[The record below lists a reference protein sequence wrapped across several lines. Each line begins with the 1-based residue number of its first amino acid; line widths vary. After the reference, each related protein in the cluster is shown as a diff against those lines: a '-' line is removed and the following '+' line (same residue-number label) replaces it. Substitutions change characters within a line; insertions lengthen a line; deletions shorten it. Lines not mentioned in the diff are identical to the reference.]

1 MAKTIEHM
9 DFYVAIAPYK
19 TAGNGEQ
26 EFNTLRV
33 SVNYTKGRG
42 FRANYHPGWTSGIG
56 YGCLFDFSNNPLT
69 STTWVDIEP
78 TATKNNVKKLEQYKV
93 NLEVGKEAIAW
104 LFDHREWQ
112 KLNAAIANIAKYG
125 YTESFRKQ
133 MADMMTENNNTN
145 NTSNEQVMETKKNN
159 NESANVQNA
168 QVNNP
173 MMKQFRDLKA
183 KHPERILLFRCGDFY
198 ETYEQDA
205 ADVAEVLGI
214 TLTKG
219 DDGVQMAGFP
229 HHALDSYL
237 PKLIRAGKHV
247 AICDQLEKPK
257 PKGNDNANDNVNANP
272 NANATKAEKPKS
284 EKPKVKKTK
293 SEKPKAKAN
302 DNVNANAPLVYE
314 TYTNKKGKTCARI
327 KGFTEDDA
335 RYQSGPELHGS
346 KTWERDKKGNKTYM
360 LVFGPVYVNAA
371 KQLCEAWNNGDAA
384 AISKAV
390 EDVNGTLD
398 AHRKEREAQRAE
410 YKAKKAANTTTKS
423 EGCYTKEDV
432 AAMLQKVMA
441 GEDIPEDIKRLLSKA
456 A

>member
-1 MAKTIEHM
+1 M
-9 DFYVAIAPYK
+9 
-19 TAGNGEQ
+19 
-26 EFNTLRV
+26 
-33 SVNYTKGRG
+33 
-42 FRANYHPGWTSGIG
+42 
-56 YGCLFDFSNNPLT
+56 
-69 STTWVDIEP
+69 
-78 TATKNNVKKLEQYKV
+78 ATKNQ
-93 NLEVGKEAIAW
+93 
-104 LFDHREWQ
+104 
-112 KLNAAIANIAKYG
+112 
-125 YTESFRKQ
+125 T
-133 MADMMTENNNTN
+133 
-145 NTSNEQVMETKKNN
+145 N

-173 MMKQFRDLKA
+173 MMKQFRDMKA

-219 DDGVQMAGFP
+219 NDGVQMAGFP
-229 HHALDSYL
+229 YHALDRYL

-257 PKGNDNANDNVNANP
+257 PKPTTDAITTAITNMQP
-272 NANATKAEKPKS
+272 KAETKDDAPKA
-284 EKPKVKKTK
+284 EPEPKAENPKVTLKRKVTLKTK
-293 SEKPKAKAN
+293 KAIAT
-302 DNVNANAPLVYE
+302 LTYE

-327 KGFTEDDA
+327 KGFSEDDA

-371 KQLCEAWNNGDAA
+371 KQLCEAWNSGDDK

-410 YKAKKAANTTTKS
+410 YKAKAEERKAKNEEPAK
-423 EGCYTKEDV
+423 GGYTKEQV
-432 AAMLQKVMA
+432 AAMLKKVLA
-441 GEDIPEDIKRLLSKA
+441 GEDIPEDIKQLLSKA

>member
-1 MAKTIEHM
+1 M
-9 DFYVAIAPYK
+9 
-19 TAGNGEQ
+19 
-26 EFNTLRV
+26 
-33 SVNYTKGRG
+33 
-42 FRANYHPGWTSGIG
+42 
-56 YGCLFDFSNNPLT
+56 
-69 STTWVDIEP
+69 
-78 TATKNNVKKLEQYKV
+78 ATKNQ
-93 NLEVGKEAIAW
+93 
-104 LFDHREWQ
+104 
-112 KLNAAIANIAKYG
+112 
-125 YTESFRKQ
+125 T
-133 MADMMTENNNTN
+133 
-145 NTSNEQVMETKKNN
+145 

-257 PKGNDNANDNVNANP
+257 PKGNDNDNVNVNSNGNDNANDNKKP
-272 NANATKAEKPKS
+272 KGETKAEKPKTT
-284 EKPKVKKTK
+284 KPKTSKPK

-302 DNVNANAPLVYE
+302 DNNNANDNAPLVYE

-410 YKAKKAANTTTKS
+410 YKAQKAEKNSPTPEPLP
-423 EGCYTKEDV
+423 EGEGSKCYTKEDV

-441 GEDIPEDIKRLLSKA
+441 GEDIPEDIKQLLSKA

>member
-1 MAKTIEHM
+1 M
-9 DFYVAIAPYK
+9 
-19 TAGNGEQ
+19 
-26 EFNTLRV
+26 
-33 SVNYTKGRG
+33 
-42 FRANYHPGWTSGIG
+42 
-56 YGCLFDFSNNPLT
+56 
-69 STTWVDIEP
+69 
-78 TATKNNVKKLEQYKV
+78 ATKIQ
-93 NLEVGKEAIAW
+93 
-104 LFDHREWQ
+104 
-112 KLNAAIANIAKYG
+112 
-125 YTESFRKQ
+125 T
-133 MADMMTENNNTN
+133 
-145 NTSNEQVMETKKNN
+145 N

-219 DDGVQMAGFP
+219 NDGVQMAGFP
-229 HHALDSYL
+229 HHALDQYL

-257 PKGNDNANDNVNANP
+257 PKGNDNDNVNANP
-272 NANATKAEKPKS
+272 NANATKAEKPKVT
-284 EKPKVKKTK
+284 KPKTSKPKT
-293 SEKPKAKAN
+293 EKPKAKAN

-410 YKAKKAANTTTKS
+410 YKAKAEERKAKRENTAATD
-423 EGCYTKEDV
+423 CYTKEDV

>member
-1 MAKTIEHM
+1 M
-9 DFYVAIAPYK
+9 
-19 TAGNGEQ
+19 
-26 EFNTLRV
+26 
-33 SVNYTKGRG
+33 
-42 FRANYHPGWTSGIG
+42 
-56 YGCLFDFSNNPLT
+56 
-69 STTWVDIEP
+69 
-78 TATKNNVKKLEQYKV
+78 ATKNQ
-93 NLEVGKEAIAW
+93 
-104 LFDHREWQ
+104 
-112 KLNAAIANIAKYG
+112 
-125 YTESFRKQ
+125 T
-133 MADMMTENNNTN
+133 
-145 NTSNEQVMETKKNN
+145 N

-173 MMKQFRDLKA
+173 MMKQFKQLKEKRPDA
-183 KHPERILLFRCGDFY
+183 LLLFRCGDFY
-198 ETYEQDA
+198 ECYEDDA
-205 ADVAEVLGI
+205 KDVAEVLGI
-214 TLTKG
+214 TLTKSG
-219 DDGVQMAGFP
+219 DGVQMAGFP
-229 HHALDSYL
+229 HHALDQYL
-237 PKLIRAGKHV
+237 PKLVRAGKRV

-257 PKGNDNANDNVNANP
+257 PKGNANDNDNANP
-272 NANATKAEKPKS
+272 NGNDNKKPKATKPKTSKP
-284 EKPKVKKTK
+284 K

-410 YKAKKAANTTTKS
+410 YKAKAEERKAKRENTAATD
-423 EGCYTKEDV
+423 CYTKEDV

-441 GEDIPEDIKRLLSKA
+441 GEDIPEDIKQLLSKA

>member
-1 MAKTIEHM
+1 M
-9 DFYVAIAPYK
+9 
-19 TAGNGEQ
+19 
-26 EFNTLRV
+26 
-33 SVNYTKGRG
+33 
-42 FRANYHPGWTSGIG
+42 
-56 YGCLFDFSNNPLT
+56 
-69 STTWVDIEP
+69 
-78 TATKNNVKKLEQYKV
+78 ATKNQ
-93 NLEVGKEAIAW
+93 
-104 LFDHREWQ
+104 
-112 KLNAAIANIAKYG
+112 
-125 YTESFRKQ
+125 T
-133 MADMMTENNNTN
+133 
-145 NTSNEQVMETKKNN
+145 N

-237 PKLIRAGKHV
+237 PKLIRAGKRV
-247 AICDQLEKPK
+247 AICDQITPSNSPRGEQKTNDNDNVNAN
-257 PKGNDNANDNVNANP
+257 GNDNDNANDN
-272 NANATKAEKPKS
+272 KKPKS
-284 EKPKVKKTK
+284 EKPKTTKPKT
-293 SEKPKAKAN
+293 EKPKAKAN

-371 KQLCEAWNNGDAA
+371 KLLCEAWNNGDAA

-410 YKAKKAANTTTKS
+410 YKAKAEERKAKRENTAATD
-423 EGCYTKEDV
+423 CYTKEDV

-441 GEDIPEDIKRLLSKA
+441 GEDIPEDIKQLLSKA

>member
-1 MAKTIEHM
+1 M
-9 DFYVAIAPYK
+9 
-19 TAGNGEQ
+19 
-26 EFNTLRV
+26 
-33 SVNYTKGRG
+33 
-42 FRANYHPGWTSGIG
+42 
-56 YGCLFDFSNNPLT
+56 
-69 STTWVDIEP
+69 
-78 TATKNNVKKLEQYKV
+78 ATKNQ
-93 NLEVGKEAIAW
+93 
-104 LFDHREWQ
+104 
-112 KLNAAIANIAKYG
+112 
-125 YTESFRKQ
+125 T
-133 MADMMTENNNTN
+133 
-145 NTSNEQVMETKKNN
+145 N
-159 NESANVQNA
+159 NESVNVQSNA
-168 QVNNP
+168 QVSNP
-173 MMKQFRDLKA
+173 MMKQFKQLKEKRPDA
-183 KHPERILLFRCGDFY
+183 LLLFRCGDFY
-198 ETYEQDA
+198 ECYEDDA
-205 ADVAEVLGI
+205 KDVAEVLDI

-229 HHALDSYL
+229 HHALDQYL
-237 PKLIRAGKHV
+237 PKLIRAGKRV
-247 AICDQLEKPK
+247 AICDQLEK

-302 DNVNANAPLVYE
+302 DNVNANALLVYE

-441 GEDIPEDIKRLLSKA
+441 GEDIPEDIKQLLQKA

>member
-1 MAKTIEHM
+1 M
-9 DFYVAIAPYK
+9 
-19 TAGNGEQ
+19 
-26 EFNTLRV
+26 
-33 SVNYTKGRG
+33 
-42 FRANYHPGWTSGIG
+42 
-56 YGCLFDFSNNPLT
+56 
-69 STTWVDIEP
+69 
-78 TATKNNVKKLEQYKV
+78 ATKNQ
-93 NLEVGKEAIAW
+93 
-104 LFDHREWQ
+104 
-112 KLNAAIANIAKYG
+112 
-125 YTESFRKQ
+125 T
-133 MADMMTENNNTN
+133 
-145 NTSNEQVMETKKNN
+145 N

-257 PKGNDNANDNVNANP
+257 PKGNDNVNDNP

-284 EKPKVKKTK
+284 EKPKVKKSK

-302 DNVNANAPLVYE
+302 DSVNANAPLVYE

-346 KTWERDKKGNKTYM
+346 KTWERDKKGNKTFM
-360 LVFGPVYVNAA
+360 LVFGPVYVDAA

-410 YKAKKAANTTTKS
+410 YKAKKAAKNSPTPEPLP
-423 EGCYTKEDV
+423 EGEGSKCYTKEDV
-432 AAMLQKVMA
+432 AAMLKKVLA
-441 GEDIPEDIKRLLSKA
+441 GEDIPEDIKQLLSKA

>member
-1 MAKTIEHM
+1 M
-9 DFYVAIAPYK
+9 
-19 TAGNGEQ
+19 
-26 EFNTLRV
+26 
-33 SVNYTKGRG
+33 
-42 FRANYHPGWTSGIG
+42 
-56 YGCLFDFSNNPLT
+56 
-69 STTWVDIEP
+69 
-78 TATKNNVKKLEQYKV
+78 ATKIQ
-93 NLEVGKEAIAW
+93 
-104 LFDHREWQ
+104 
-112 KLNAAIANIAKYG
+112 
-125 YTESFRKQ
+125 T
-133 MADMMTENNNTN
+133 
-145 NTSNEQVMETKKNN
+145 N

-229 HHALDSYL
+229 HHALDQYL

-257 PKGNDNANDNVNANP
+257 GNDNANANDNKKP
-272 NANATKAEKPKS
+272 KGETKAEKPKAT
-284 EKPKVKKTK
+284 KPKTSKPKT
-293 SEKPKAKAN
+293 EKPKAKAN
-302 DNVNANAPLVYE
+302 DNVNANALLVYE

-360 LVFGPVYVNAA
+360 LVFGPVYVDAA
-371 KQLCEAWNNGDAA
+371 KKLCEAWNNGDAA

>member
-1 MAKTIEHM
+1 M
-9 DFYVAIAPYK
+9 
-19 TAGNGEQ
+19 
-26 EFNTLRV
+26 
-33 SVNYTKGRG
+33 
-42 FRANYHPGWTSGIG
+42 
-56 YGCLFDFSNNPLT
+56 
-69 STTWVDIEP
+69 
-78 TATKNNVKKLEQYKV
+78 ATKNQ
-93 NLEVGKEAIAW
+93 
-104 LFDHREWQ
+104 
-112 KLNAAIANIAKYG
+112 
-125 YTESFRKQ
+125 T
-133 MADMMTENNNTN
+133 
-145 NTSNEQVMETKKNN
+145 N

-229 HHALDSYL
+229 HHALDQYL

-257 PKGNDNANDNVNANP
+257 GKANDNVNANP
-272 NANATKAEKPKS
+272 NPNGNDNDNANDNKKPKGETKAEKSKAT
-284 EKPKVKKTK
+284 KPKTSKPKT
-293 SEKPKAKAN
+293 EKPKAKAN
-302 DNVNANAPLVYE
+302 DNVNANDNAPLVYE
-314 TYTNKKGKTCARI
+314 TYKNKKGKTCARI
-327 KGFTEDDA
+327 KGFAEDDA

-346 KTWERDKKGNKTYM
+346 KTWERDKKGNKTYI

>member
-1 MAKTIEHM
+1 M
-9 DFYVAIAPYK
+9 
-19 TAGNGEQ
+19 
-26 EFNTLRV
+26 
-33 SVNYTKGRG
+33 
-42 FRANYHPGWTSGIG
+42 
-56 YGCLFDFSNNPLT
+56 
-69 STTWVDIEP
+69 
-78 TATKNNVKKLEQYKV
+78 ATKNQ
-93 NLEVGKEAIAW
+93 
-104 LFDHREWQ
+104 
-112 KLNAAIANIAKYG
+112 
-125 YTESFRKQ
+125 T
-133 MADMMTENNNTN
+133 
-145 NTSNEQVMETKKNN
+145 N
-159 NESANVQNA
+159 NESANVQSNA
-168 QVNNP
+168 QVSNP
-173 MMKQFRDLKA
+173 MMKQFKQLKEKRPDA
-183 KHPERILLFRCGDFY
+183 LLLFRCGDFY
-198 ETYEQDA
+198 ECYEDDA
-205 ADVAEVLGI
+205 KDVAEVLGI

-237 PKLIRAGKHV
+237 PKLIRAGKRV

-257 PKGNDNANDNVNANP
+257 PKEPTPAP
-272 NANATKAEKPKS
+272 SLKEREETPKAEEPKKVTLKKKTPQPKS
-284 EKPKVKKTK
+284 EKPKG
-293 SEKPKAKAN
+293 N
-302 DNVNANAPLVYE
+302 DNSPLSTLHSPLVYE

-327 KGFTEDDA
+327 KGFSEDDA

-371 KQLCEAWNNGDAA
+371 KKLCEAWNNGDAA

>member
-1 MAKTIEHM
+1 M
-9 DFYVAIAPYK
+9 
-19 TAGNGEQ
+19 
-26 EFNTLRV
+26 
-33 SVNYTKGRG
+33 
-42 FRANYHPGWTSGIG
+42 
-56 YGCLFDFSNNPLT
+56 
-69 STTWVDIEP
+69 
-78 TATKNNVKKLEQYKV
+78 ATKNQ
-93 NLEVGKEAIAW
+93 
-104 LFDHREWQ
+104 
-112 KLNAAIANIAKYG
+112 
-125 YTESFRKQ
+125 T
-133 MADMMTENNNTN
+133 
-145 NTSNEQVMETKKNN
+145 

-219 DDGVQMAGFP
+219 HDGVQMAGFP

-257 PKGNDNANDNVNANP
+257 GNDNANANDNKEPKAESNANDNKKP
-272 NANATKAEKPKS
+272 KTTKPKTSKPKTEKPK
-284 EKPKVKKTK
+284 E
-293 SEKPKAKAN
+293 KAN

-314 TYTNKKGKTCARI
+314 TYKNKKGKTCARI

-360 LVFGPVYVNAA
+360 LVFGPVYVDAA
-371 KQLCEAWNNGDAA
+371 KKLCEAWNNGDAA

-390 EDVNGTLD
+390 ENVNGTLD